1 MPYTVLAR
9 LTAWFTHAFTL
20 DMSDLQVEEVHGLHG
35 PGVSFM
41 KVVSNTL
48 YFFKWLWLVVAEVL
62 SPHPTWC
69 CDL

>member
-48 YFFKWLWLVVAEVL
+48 YFFKW
-62 SPHPTWC
+62 
-69 CDL
+69 